1 VFRPDLIAGHTWSPD
16 DVTLHLAP
24 ARPRLVGRA
33 EKEALIAS
41 GTSYGFLL
49 EREEVPSAVQEQAY
63 AESLARSGERLGTQF
78 ASLAAHLAAPGQP
91 VTLLSLPRAGLPVGA
106 ALLRLLR
113 RAGIDAE
120 HHALSVIRG
129 VGLDLAA
136 LDEVLLSRD
145 VHSLVFV
152 DGWTGKGSIKA
163 TLQASLASHP
173 AQGTPLLVLSDPA
186 NVAELAA
193 TRGDQF
199 LPHAALNATVSG
211 LLSRT
216 FLVPGQSQHAAV
228 AWTHLAHLDR
238 TGAYLDALEAAA
250 LAAHPIPLAPRLDFD
265 PLPEALR
272 LAAPYSGGDP
282 HKIKPSVGE
291 ATRVFLR
298 RLPKA
303 LLVRDPTDPEV
314 AHLLALAAGA
324 GVPVHIVPALPY
336 RALAVAR

>member
-1 VFRPDLIAGHTWSPD
+1 MPVIEGHTWRPE

-49 EREEVPSAVQEQAY
+49 ERESEPSDVQEQAY
-63 AESLARSGERLGTQF
+63 ADSLARSGERLGIQL
-78 ASLAAHLAAPGQP
+78 ASLAAHLAASGQP
-91 VTLLSLPRAGLPVGA
+91 VTLLSLPRGGLPVGA
-106 ALLRLLR
+106 VLLRLLR
-113 RAGIDAE
+113 RAGTDTE
-120 HHALSVIRG
+120 HHAISVIRG
-129 VGLDLAA
+129 VGLDLGA
-136 LDEVLLSRD
+136 LDTVLASRL
-145 VHSLVFV
+145 VASLVFV
-152 DGWTGKGSIKA
+152 DGWTGKGSVRA
-163 TLQASLASHP
+163 TLRSSLSGHP

-193 TRGDQF
+193 TREDQL

-216 FLVPGQSQHAAV
+216 FLVPGQTAHAAL

-238 TGAYLDALEAAA
+238 TPAYLDALEAAA
-250 LAAHPIPLAPRLDFD
+250 LAARPGPLAPRLSFG

-272 LAAPYSGGDP
+272 LAAPYSGHDP

-298 RLPKA
+298 RIPSA
-303 LLVRDPTDPEV
+303 LLVRDASDPEV
-314 AHLLALAAGA
+314 AHLLALAAGEH
-324 GVPVHIVPALPY
+324 VPVHVVPALPY

>member
-1 VFRPDLIAGHTWSPD
+1 MINGHTWFPE

-24 ARPRLVGRA
+24 ARPRLVSRA

-49 EREEVPSAVQEQAY
+49 ERENKPSAVQEEAY
-63 AESLARSGERLGTQF
+63 ANSLARSIERLGLQL
-78 ASLAAHLAAPGQP
+78 ASLAAHLETIGQP

-106 ALLRLLR
+106 ALQRLLR
-113 RAGIDAE
+113 RAGTDAE
-120 HHALSVIRG
+120 HHSLSVIRG
-129 VGLDLAA
+129 VGLDLGA

-145 VHSLVFV
+145 VRSLVFV

-163 TLQASLASHP
+163 TLRASLSGHP
-173 AQGTPLLVLSDPA
+173 AQHTPLLVLSDPA

-193 TRGDQF
+193 TREDVF

-216 FLVPGQSQHAAV
+216 FVVPGQSEHAAV

-238 TGAYLDALEAAA
+238 TGAYLNALEAAA
-250 LAAHPIPLAPRLDFD
+250 LASRPIPLAPRLPFD
-265 PLPEALR
+265 PLTQALR

-298 RLPKA
+298 RLPRA
-303 LLVRDPTDPEV
+303 LLVRDPADPEV
-314 AHLLALAAGA
+314 AHLLELAAGA

-336 RALAVAR
+336 RALAVAH